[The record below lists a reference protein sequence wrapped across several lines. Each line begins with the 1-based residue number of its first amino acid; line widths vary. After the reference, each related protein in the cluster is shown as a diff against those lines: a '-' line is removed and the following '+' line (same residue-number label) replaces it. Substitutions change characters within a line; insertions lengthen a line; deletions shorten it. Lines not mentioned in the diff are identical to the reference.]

1 MRAMNTAPQDV
12 MLSPSEKEREEK
24 VILKTDQIL
33 KKYGSLAKFIE
44 SLKKSKKDDACISA
58 KDNESLH

>member
-1 MRAMNTAPQDV
+1 MDTTTQDV

-33 KKYGSLAKFIE
+33 KKYGSLAKFFE
-44 SLKKSKKDDACISA
+44 SLKKDAGTRADTCTSIKTSERL
-58 KDNESLH
+58 N